1 MKVSVQRYRDA
12 RNLKN
17 ALRRR
22 IVSSKLFIPILFGV
36 SMILLACLLVWQRV
50 YVIGLVG
57 EVAQYEE
64 ENRQLKDLLKKAEIE
79 SIELS
84 RLSRIEK
91 IAGERLG
98 LEKIGAQ
105 SIYTLN
111 LDRDYSE
118 QESLGE
124 IIASLKKIADNLPV
138 LSETNAETIQI
149 LDLNDEEE

>member
-1 MKVSVQRYRDA
+1 MKVSVQRYRHA
-12 RNLKN
+12 GNLKN

-22 IVSSKLFIPILFGV
+22 IVSSKLFIPILFGASV
-36 SMILLACLLVWQRV
+36 ILLACLLVWQRV

-57 EVAQYEE
+57 EVAQYEK
-64 ENRQLKDLLKKAEIE
+64 ENRQLKDLLKKEEIE

-98 LEKIGAQ
+98 LQKIGAQ
-105 SIYTLN
+105 NIYTLY
-111 LDRDYSE
+111 LDRGYSE
-118 QESLGE
+118 QEGLGE
-124 IIASLKKIADNLPV
+124 IVASLKKIADNLPV

-149 LDLNDEEE
+149 LELNDKEE